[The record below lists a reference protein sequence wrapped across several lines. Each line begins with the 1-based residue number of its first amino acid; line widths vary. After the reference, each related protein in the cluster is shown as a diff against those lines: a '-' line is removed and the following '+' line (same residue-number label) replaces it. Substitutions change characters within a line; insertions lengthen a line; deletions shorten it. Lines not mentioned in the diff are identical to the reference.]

1 MKMKKF
7 AALLMMFSMCLAV
20 GCNDDDNDGPDP
32 DPKPGIN
39 EIFAASTGTW
49 VFDLNS
55 FGGAFKT
62 AYDEAKTALVAAG
75 LMGEKGYVI
84 QWMKVSKDNLDYMI
98 YDEDFKGMGAPE
110 EYYSYPGKL
119 SLKISAVANTTD
131 QIAFGNLALVESS
144 DVTGDLTGNIFYD
157 SSQTEQLGYCP
168 KFKTFVDYL
177 AGQNFTV
184 SADNAENP
192 KVLTFKGVKD
202 TASTFKLTFEEQK

>member
-1 MKMKKF
+1 
-7 AALLMMFSMCLAV
+7 MMFSMCLAV

-32 DPKPGIN
+32 DPKPGFN

>member
-1 MKMKKF
+1 
-7 AALLMMFSMCLAV
+7 MMFCLCAAV

-32 DPKPGIN
+32 DPKPAVN
-39 EIFAASTGTW
+39 EIFVASTGTW
-49 VFDLNS
+49 AFDLNS

-75 LMGEKGYVI
+75 LMGENGYVI
-84 QWMKVSKDNLDYMI
+84 QWMKVSKDNLDYLI

-119 SLKISAVANTTD
+119 SLKITAVANTTD
-131 QIAFGNLALVESS
+131 QIAFSNLALVESS
-144 DVTGDLTGNIFYD
+144 EETEDFLGNMFYD
-157 SSQTEQLGYCP
+157 SSKTEQLGYCP

-202 TASTFKLTFEEQK
+202 TASTFKLTLEEQK

>member
-7 AALLMMFSMCLAV
+7 AALLMMFCLCAAV

-32 DPKPGIN
+32 DPKPAIN
-39 EIFAASTGTW
+39 EIFVASTGTW
-49 VFDLNS
+49 AFDLNS

-62 AYDEAKTALVAAG
+62 AYDEAKTALLRGSFNNHV
-75 LMGEKGYVI
+75 L
-84 QWMKVSKDNLDYMI
+84 QWMKLSKDNLEYLT
-98 YDEDFKGMGAPE
+98 YEEDMKEAGAPE

-119 SLKISAVANTTD
+119 SLKITAVANTTD
-131 QIAFGNLALVESS
+131 QIAFSNLALVESS
-144 DVTGDLTGNIFYD
+144 EETESFLGNMFYD
-157 SSQTEQLGYCP
+157 SSKTEQLGYCP

-192 KVLTFKGVKD
+192 TVLTFKGVKD
-202 TASTFKLTFEEQK
+202 TASPFKLTLEEQK

>member
-1 MKMKKF
+1 
-7 AALLMMFSMCLAV
+7 MMFCLCAAV

-32 DPKPGIN
+32 DPKPAIN
-39 EIFAASTGTW
+39 EIFVASTGTW
-49 VFDLNS
+49 AFDLNS

-75 LMGEKGYVI
+75 LMGENGYVI
-84 QWMKVSKDNLDYMI
+84 QWMKVSKDNLDYLI

-119 SLKISAVANTTD
+119 SLKITAVTNTTD
-131 QIAFGNLALVESS
+131 QIAFSNLALVESS
-144 DVTGDLTGNIFYD
+144 EETEDFLGNMFYD
-157 SSQTEQLGYCP
+157 SSKTEQLGYCP

-192 KVLTFKGVKD
+192 TVLTFKGVKD
-202 TASTFKLTFEEQK
+202 TTSTFKLTLEEQK

>member
-1 MKMKKF
+1 
-7 AALLMMFSMCLAV
+7 MMFSMCLAV

>member
-1 MKMKKF
+1 
-7 AALLMMFSMCLAV
+7 MMFSMCLAV

-144 DVTGDLTGNIFYD
+144 DVTGDLSGNIFYD

>member
-7 AALLMMFSMCLAV
+7 AALLMMFCLCAAV

-32 DPKPGIN
+32 DPKPAVN
-39 EIFAASTGTW
+39 EIFVASTGTW
-49 VFDLNS
+49 AFDLNS

-75 LMGEKGYVI
+75 LMGENGYVI
-84 QWMKVSKDNLDYMI
+84 QWMKVSKDNLDYLI

-119 SLKISAVANTTD
+119 SLKITAVTNTID
-131 QIAFGNLALVESS
+131 QIAFSNLALVESS
-144 DVTGDLTGNIFYD
+144 EETEDFLGNMFYD
-157 SSQTEQLGYCP
+157 SSKTEQLGYCP

-192 KVLTFKGVKD
+192 TVLTFKGVKD
-202 TASTFKLTFEEQK
+202 TASTFKLTLEEQK

>member
-7 AALLMMFSMCLAV
+7 AALLMMFSMCLVV

>member
-1 MKMKKF
+1 
-7 AALLMMFSMCLAV
+7 MCAAV

-55 FGGAFKT
+55 FGGACKN

-75 LMGEKGYVI
+75 LMGENGYVI
-84 QWMKVSKDNLDYMI
+84 QWMKVSKDNLDYLI

-119 SLKISAVANTTD
+119 SLKITAVANTTD
-131 QIAFGNLALVESS
+131 QITFSNLALVESS
-144 DVTGDLTGNIFYD
+144 EETEGFLGNMFYD
-157 SSQTEQLGYCP
+157 SSITEQLGYCP

-202 TASTFKLTFEEQK
+202 TDSTFKRTFEEQK

>member
-7 AALLMMFSMCLAV
+7 AALLMMFCLCAAV

-32 DPKPGIN
+32 DPKPAIN
-39 EIFAASTGTW
+39 EIFVASTGTW
-49 VFDLNS
+49 AFDLNS

-75 LMGEKGYVI
+75 LMGENGYVI
-84 QWMKVSKDNLDYMI
+84 QWMKVSKDNLDYLI

-119 SLKISAVANTTD
+119 SLKITAVANTTD
-131 QIAFGNLALVESS
+131 QIAFSNLALVESS
-144 DVTGDLTGNIFYD
+144 EETEDFLGNMFYD
-157 SSQTEQLGYCP
+157 SSKTEQLGYCP

-192 KVLTFKGVKD
+192 TVLTFKGVKD
-202 TASTFKLTFEEQK
+202 TASTFKLTLDEQK